1 LAKSEITGQLKAA
14 SYMQSRTSGGGNKK
28 EGVGLVS
35 ISSDMTKN
43 SLSPE
48 VGRSV
53 SKERR
58 DNFRAGCCSHQQLS
72 VMCV

>member
-1 LAKSEITGQLKAA
+1 
-14 SYMQSRTSGGGNKK
+14 MQSRTSGGRNKK
-28 EGVGLVS
+28 EGVGLMS
-35 ISSDMTKN
+35 GKAISLDMAE
-43 SLSPE
+43 SHLSPE
-48 VGRSV
+48 VGRLV